1 MASAAL
7 LEQARNEGWTDEHVV
22 ERVLGGETALYELLM
37 RRHNQRVY
45 RIARAILRD
54 DAEAE
59 DVMQDAYVR
68 AYQNLADFEGR
79 AKFITWLTR
88 IALNEA
94 LARVRRR
101 SCFQSIDSSDPSNGD
116 LMNSATSS
124 RRNPEQE
131 SYDRELSGVIEKAV
145 LALPDEYRV
154 VFMLR
159 DVEGMS
165 TEEAAEYLNLTQEN
179 VKVRLHRAHAKLRK
193 QLYAA
198 VGATTVRCFQFHAV
212 RCDRVVNGVFRKL
225 ELVPSTPRQR
235 TEIPSVLKPRI

>member
-7 LEQARNEGWTDEHVV
+7 LEQARNEDWTDEQVV
-22 ERVLGGETALYELLM
+22 ERVLAGETALYELLM
-37 RRHNQRVY
+37 RRHNQRLY

-68 AYQNLADFEGR
+68 AYQNLAGFEGR
-79 AKFITWLTR
+79 AKFSTWLSR
-88 IALNEA
+88 IALHEA
-94 LARVRRR
+94 LARLRRR
-101 SCFQSIDSSDPSNGD
+101 SRFQSIDTSDPWNGD
-116 LMNSATSS
+116 FMTSATSS
-124 RRNPEQE
+124 GRSPEQE
-131 SYDRELSGVIEKAV
+131 SYDRELAGVIERAV
-145 LALPDEYRV
+145 LSLPDEYRL

-165 TEEAAEYLNLTQEN
+165 TEETAQCLSLSQEN

-198 VGATTVRCFQFHAV
+198 VGANTARCFQFHAV
-212 RCDRVVNGVFRKL
+212 RCDRIVKGVFETL
-225 ELVPSTPRQR
+225 GW
-235 TEIPSVLKPRI
+235 ISV